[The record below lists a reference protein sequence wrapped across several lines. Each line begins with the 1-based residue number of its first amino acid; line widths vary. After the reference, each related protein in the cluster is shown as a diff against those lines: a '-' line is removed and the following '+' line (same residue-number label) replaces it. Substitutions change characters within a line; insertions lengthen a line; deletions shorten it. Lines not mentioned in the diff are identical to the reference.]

1 MLLNDDNEGEAEEY
15 AVGMCYN
22 YLTQKKPEWSIDL
35 ENLVRMFLDLAFVTN
50 KNSKIKDVL
59 KSYRNITQNQHP
71 DSLKSILE
79 YYRDDKLQHILEEG
93 IEEDSLDYIRS
104 MRSIESDEASSEIIL
119 SSFNPA
125 IKNKR
130 EEIIMNLKTVWEGYK
145 VIIDTIRFNHKFESV
160 YSATLKKIFAFVDHY
175 NRKHEFK
182 SFCEYI
188 RSGLRNVITKRG
200 DKVEQQKGFYI
211 DIEKEEV
218 NTKNIE
224 IRMEQ
229 FNLAKKLGLWQ
240 EAFQLLE
247 DINDIMK
254 VRKGPVRNLIKCEYF
269 EKLTLIFKKS
279 NYWHYHA
286 TALYNYYSIYMTK
299 SKLSAAEKTKLSD
312 KLILSVLCIPPSTIE
327 KNQSP

>member
-1 MLLNDDNEGEAEEY
+1 
-15 AVGMCYN
+15 
-22 YLTQKKPEWSIDL
+22 
-35 ENLVRMFLDLAFVTN
+35 
-50 KNSKIKDVL
+50 
-59 KSYRNITQNQHP
+59 
-71 DSLKSILE
+71 
-79 YYRDDKLQHILEEG
+79 
-93 IEEDSLDYIRS
+93 
-104 MRSIESDEASSEIIL
+104 
-119 SSFNPA
+119 
-125 IKNKR
+125 
-130 EEIIMNLKTVWEGYK
+130 
-145 VIIDTIRFNHKFESV
+145 
-160 YSATLKKIFAFVDHY
+160 
-175 NRKHEFK
+175 
-182 SFCEYI
+182 
-188 RSGLRNVITKRG
+188 
-200 DKVEQQKGFYI
+200 
-211 DIEKEEV
+211 
-218 NTKNIE
+218 
-224 IRMEQ
+224 MEQ